1 MVGRNPR
8 FINTEKFI
16 NYCNEKDIAI
26 SRMNHSKDK
35 VVNLNARELIEEY
48 DNHLT
53 KNDCLDNLHSRIQ
66 SCITSHIPYDTNN
79 GDMYSDIK
87 FVSPQHL
94 ADELTRKILDDENI
108 SRILQL
114 YYKSRCCGDELDG

>member
-1 MVGRNPR
+1 MIERTPR

-16 NYCNEKDIAI
+16 NFCEEKNIAI
-26 SRMNHSKDK
+26 SRMSSFEDK

-48 DNHLT
+48 DNFET
-53 KNDCLDNLHSRIQ
+53 QKDIYNNLNSRIKDIIKGNK
-66 SCITSHIPYDTNN
+66 SYDMDS
-79 GDMYSDIK
+79 GELFPDSILR
-87 FVSPQHL
+87 SPQHL